1 MTSDPEQLKLAR
13 KLLPLSE
20 ATFLIL
26 AALHQPRHGYGI
38 MQATADA
45 ATGQP
50 RLGPGTLYGAL
61 NNLLKQRLIQ
71 RAGDEASAE
80 RRKLYALTPL
90 GLATAQLECERLEA
104 LARTGRQFLSG
115 KEDLQ

>member
-1 MTSDPEQLKLAR
+1 MTSDPEQLELAR

-26 AALHQPRHGYGI
+26 AALRQPRHGYGI
-38 MQATADA
+38 MQATATA
-45 ATGQP
+45 EGQP

-104 LARTGRQFLSG
+104 LARIGRQFLSG